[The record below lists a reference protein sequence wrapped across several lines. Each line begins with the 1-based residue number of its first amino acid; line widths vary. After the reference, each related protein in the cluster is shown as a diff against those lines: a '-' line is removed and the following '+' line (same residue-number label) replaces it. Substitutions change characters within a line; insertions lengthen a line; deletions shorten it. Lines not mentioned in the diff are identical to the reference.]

1 MERDDL
7 GEPRSAPSPEHPPLI
22 VSCSPSVLLA
32 VGSDCVRTYVCTEPY
47 PVLNCCRP
55 GVGAWLGGRLLLG
68 CGKAPGGARPVFCF
82 GVADFCTV
90 RLTSTP
96 APFGHVYIV
105 CASVS
110 MLLAQCHFLSPIL
123 HYPGSTHTY
132 HPPRCP
138 QFCTIQG
145 PRIPTTH
152 LGQLQVLDGLF
163 CSAFRIVIRKKH
175 PPPPPLKR
183 RSLRN
188 IRWPSSELKTTVGT
202 GLEVLQCSRTVIKTS
217 MATGEWRTH
226 GEIQ

>member
-132 HPPRCP
+132 HPPRTTPGFGWTLLQRIQDCDSKKAPTPSPPEATKP
-138 QFCTIQG
+138 Q
-145 PRIPTTH
+145 
-152 LGQLQVLDGLF
+152 
-163 CSAFRIVIRKKH
+163 KH
-175 PPPPPLKR
+175 
-183 RSLRN
+183 
-188 IRWPSSELKTTVGT
+188 
-202 GLEVLQCSRTVIKTS
+202 S
-217 MATGEWRTH
+217 MAFERTQDNSRYRFGSAAVQQNSH
-226 GEIQ
+226 